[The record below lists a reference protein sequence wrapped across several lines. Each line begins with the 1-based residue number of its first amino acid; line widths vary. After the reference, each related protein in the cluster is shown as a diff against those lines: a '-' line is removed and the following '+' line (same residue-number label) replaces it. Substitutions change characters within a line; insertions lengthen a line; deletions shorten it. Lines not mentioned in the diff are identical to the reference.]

1 MFANEWM
8 TILAVATVLCAG
20 WAYYFFRTG
29 VPTFPSM
36 PVAREKIITQL
47 RADMKAQP
55 ADRPY
60 VIYDLGSGSGQ
71 LSWHVARAIPE
82 AKVIGI
88 ELSFVPWLRSVIWQK
103 LSGQQNLRYL
113 RVSFWDHDV
122 SDASAVLTYLMEAI
136 MPRISAKLRRE
147 LRPETLVISNK
158 FVLPGWPL
166 IEELPLQSAFTKRL
180 WIYRHRFASAPTV
193 APLPDLDDS
202 ELAEPADGDT
212 ATRAA

>member
-1 MFANEWM
+1 MFENEWL
-8 TILAVATVLCAG
+8 TILAVATLLCAG

-36 PVAREKIITQL
+36 PVAREKIIAL
-47 RADMKAQP
+47 LSADMKAQP

-103 LSGQQNLRYL
+103 LSGQRNLRYL
-113 RVSFWDHDV
+113 RVSFWEHDV

-136 MPRISAKLRRE
+136 MPRVSAKLRRE

-180 WIYRHRFASAPTV
+180 WVYRHRFAAAPTV

-202 ELAEPADGDT
+202 ELAEPVGGDT

>member
-1 MFANEWM
+1 MFENEWL
-8 TILAVATVLCAG
+8 TIFSVVVLLCAG

-36 PVAREKIITQL
+36 PIAREKIIALL
-47 RADMKAQP
+47 RADMQAQP

-60 VIYDLGSGSGQ
+60 IIYDLGSGSGQ

-103 LSGQQNLRYL
+103 LSGQRNLRYL
-113 RVSFWDHDV
+113 RVSFWEHDV

-136 MPRISAKLRRE
+136 MPRVSAKLRRE
-147 LRPETLVISNK
+147 LRPETLVVSNK

-180 WIYRHRFASAPTV
+180 WVYRHRFSAVPIVT
-193 APLPDLDDS
+193 PLPDLDDN
-202 ELAEPADGDT
+202 ELSGSSGLD
-212 ATRAA
+212 AASHAA